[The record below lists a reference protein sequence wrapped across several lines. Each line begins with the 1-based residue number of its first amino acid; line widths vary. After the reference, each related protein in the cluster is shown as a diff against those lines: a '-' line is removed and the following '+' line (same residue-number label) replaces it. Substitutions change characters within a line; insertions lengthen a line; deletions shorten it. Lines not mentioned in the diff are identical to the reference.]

1 MNKQDSHTSERNH
14 VAVDLNLETA
24 PAGSKKD
31 DVDQTANPSKQS
43 IDQKN
48 AKLKTASTSQAKEIG
63 GPKGLEPTRYG
74 DWEAKGRCYDF

>member
-1 MNKQDSHTSERNH
+1 MNKHDSYTSESNH
-14 VAVDLNLETA
+14 SAVDSDLETA
-24 PAGSKKD
+24 PTSSKKN
-31 DVDQTANPSKQS
+31 DVDQTTNPSEQS